1 MEKEKLYACWLCC
14 APGIGSRT
22 IGKLYELCPDME
34 GIYRAGEKLWRRA
47 LNARQLEQLR
57 VYAET
62 TNPQAFYEGLASK
75 GIRFVVIS
83 EAEYPRKL
91 REIPDPPYGLFV
103 KGNLPDQELLSVAVV
118 GAREGSE
125 YGAFVA
131 AGIGRTLGENGV
143 QVISGMAR
151 GIDGIC
157 QKAALEAGGL
167 SFGVLGC
174 GVDVCYPRSNRELY
188 EKLCAQGGVLS
199 AYAPGT
205 EASPRHF
212 PPRNRIVS
220 GLADALVVVE
230 ARAKSGTLITV
241 DMALEQGRDVYVVP
255 GRVTDRLSDGC
266 NRLIKQGAGVF
277 LSPEDFLRE
286 LWESR
291 KRKMGI
297 GAGRENCGD
306 KADGKE
312 MKDSKSMSDSKEM
325 KDSKSMSDGKEIKGG
340 KSMSDGKGMAAVRGM
355 ADGKSMSDGGKRRE
369 TGIDLLPPE
378 YGIVYAALDFMP
390 LSLEQIQSAISEPCG
405 EQKLMGILMRL
416 CVERLAVQ
424 VSPGYFA
431 LRGV

>member
-1 MEKEKLYACWLCC
+1 MKSRKNGNKQRIYACWLCC

-22 IGKLYELCPDME
+22 IEKLYELCPDME
-34 GIYRAGEKLWRRA
+34 GIFLGGEKLWRQA
-47 LNARQLEQLR
+47 LNDRQMEQLR
-57 VYAET
+57 TYAKNT
-62 TNPQAFYEGLASK
+62 DPQTLYEGLSEK
-75 GIRFVVIS
+75 GIRFVTVS
-83 EAEYPRKL
+83 EVEYPQRL

-103 KGNLPDQELLSVAVV
+103 KGRMPDPELPSVAVV

-131 AGIGRTLGENGV
+131 AGIGRALGENGI

-157 QKAALEAGGL
+157 QDAAVEAGGR

-174 GVDVCYPRSNRELY
+174 GVDVCYPRSNQELY

-205 EASPRHF
+205 EAKPQHF

-220 GLADALVVVE
+220 GLADALIVVE

-277 LSPEDFLRE
+277 LSPEDFIKE

-291 KRKMGI
+291 RCEGKGDVRKAEGGEDGSCKREERR
-297 GAGRENCGD
+297 A
-306 KADGKE
+306 KADRI
-312 MKDSKSMSDSKEM
+312 S
-325 KDSKSMSDGKEIKGG
+325 
-340 KSMSDGKGMAAVRGM
+340 
-355 ADGKSMSDGGKRRE
+355 
-369 TGIDLLPPE
+369 PE
-378 YGIVYAALDFMP
+378 YGEVYAALDFMP
-390 LSLEQIQSAISEPCG
+390 LNLEQIRSGLSRPYS
-405 EQKLMGILMRL
+405 EQKLMGILVGL